1 MPATRLVVYLSVGGT
16 LALLAAAA
24 LGLGLLASA
33 GVANPSQATLALP
46 LLCFP
51 AVLFSGAIL
60 PVHIMA
66 GVGAGI
72 SLFMPVRWAFEALG
86 HDLGVR
92 RLLSEGGSPL
102 GPPIVASYGDAG
114 LHSTGFYW
122 TILAAFTVA
131 FFMAAWL
138 LLRRASTTSLR

>member
-1 MPATRLVVYLSVGGT
+1 M
-16 LALLAAAA
+16 
-24 LGLGLLASA
+24 
-33 GVANPSQATLALP
+33 
-46 LLCFP
+46 
-51 AVLFSGAIL
+51 
-60 PVHIMA
+60 HIMA
-66 GVGAGI
+66 SVGAGI

-114 LHSTGFYW
+114 MHSTGFYW

-131 FFMAAWL
+131 FLMAAWL